1 LGTEE
6 KAFVMDEL
14 AKPLDVA
21 AIAALAATPEQA
33 AEIWLASR
41 LAIDADDPR
50 EKAYL
55 DDLAVRLKLPDGLAA
70 HLEAQAAS
78 VG

>member
-1 LGTEE
+1 
-6 KAFVMDEL
+6 MDEL
-14 AKPLDVA
+14 AKPLDIA
-21 AIAALAATPEQA
+21 AIAALPATPEQA

-70 HLEAQAAS
+70 HLEAQAAA
-78 VG
+78 VA